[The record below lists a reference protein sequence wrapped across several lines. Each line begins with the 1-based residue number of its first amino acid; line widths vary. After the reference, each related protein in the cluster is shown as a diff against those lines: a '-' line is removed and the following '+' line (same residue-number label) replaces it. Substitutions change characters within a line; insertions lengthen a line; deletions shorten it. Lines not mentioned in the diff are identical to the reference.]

1 MRTAALPYFRKLWGR
16 IESDVKKG
24 KYEIT
29 IENNFDVYK
38 FNGKKHFVVSTA
50 NAFGGKNVF
59 LAISYIVV
67 GSICSVITL
76 GFLIKLAV

>member
-1 MRTAALPYFRKLWGR
+1 MA
-16 IESDVKKG
+16 
-24 KYEIT
+24 
-29 IENNFDVYK
+29 
-38 FNGKKHFVVSTA
+38 KKHFVVSTA